1 MAAVVYSRRARAD
14 MLDLW
19 LWIAEKS
26 GQPIAD
32 TVIDRIERRIASLE
46 RHPQMGPKRPDIA
59 RGARILVVERWLVLY
74 ACDSDDVRIVRVI
87 DGASDLRD
95 IGWEEWPAFTHAA
108 AKDLRMPVTFPSN
121 SWYGR

>member
-26 GQPIAD
+26 GPPIAD
-32 TVIDRIERRIASLE
+32 TVIDRIERRISSLE

-74 ACDSDDVRIVRVI
+74 ACDTDDVRIVRVI

-95 IGWEEWPAFTHAA
+95 IGWEE
-108 AKDLRMPVTFPSN
+108 
-121 SWYGR
+121 

>member
-1 MAAVVYSRRARAD
+1 

-26 GQPIAD
+26 GPPIAD
-32 TVIDRIERRIASLE
+32 TVIDRIERRISSLE

-74 ACDSDDVRIVRVI
+74 ACDTDDVRIVRVI

-95 IGWEEWPAFTHAA
+95 IGWEE
-108 AKDLRMPVTFPSN
+108 
-121 SWYGR
+121 

>member
-59 RGARILVVERWLVLY
+59 RGARILMVERWLVLY

-95 IGWEEWPAFTHAA
+95 IGWEE
-108 AKDLRMPVTFPSN
+108 
-121 SWYGR
+121 